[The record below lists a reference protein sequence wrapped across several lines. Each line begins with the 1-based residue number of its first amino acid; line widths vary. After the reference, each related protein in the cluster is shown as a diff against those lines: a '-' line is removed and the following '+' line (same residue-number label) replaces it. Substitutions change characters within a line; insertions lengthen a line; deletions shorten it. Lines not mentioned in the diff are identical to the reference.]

1 MFLRSLCSPSRKAPS
16 LFKKT
21 FTFNEGPFLTNLS
34 QPSDGHLGFVR
45 NYQPGSGWTFQ
56 RRNSDKKP
64 FEKLLVSGSHSL
76 LSSSLQSLTF
86 FGAVWYQREVSSQ
99 KELTLFLSWHL
110 KMFDTQ
116 RWKCANATD
125 VSSLCNRW
133 KPWTISA
140 AAAVKKT
147 RKYQICWLSSAF
159 IYLLYRVVKN
169 GCAYLAAASH
179 RTAAADICI
188 PQLRP

>member
-1 MFLRSLCSPSRKAPS
+1 MFLRSLCSPSRKALS

-21 FTFNEGPFLTNLS
+21 FTFNEGQFLTNLS

-76 LSSSLQSLTF
+76 LSSSPQSLTF

-125 VSSLCNRW
+125 VSSLQTPIMHSLCNRW

-140 AAAVKKT
+140 AAAVKKHVNT
-147 RKYQICWLSSAF
+147 KSAGCPR
-159 IYLLYRVVKN
+159 LLFTYYTV
-169 GCAYLAAASH
+169 
-179 RTAAADICI
+179 
-188 PQLRP
+188 

>member
-1 MFLRSLCSPSRKAPS
+1 
-16 LFKKT
+16 
-21 FTFNEGPFLTNLS
+21 
-34 QPSDGHLGFVR
+34 
-45 NYQPGSGWTFQ
+45 
-56 RRNSDKKP
+56 
-64 FEKLLVSGSHSL
+64 
-76 LSSSLQSLTF
+76 
-86 FGAVWYQREVSSQ
+86 
-99 KELTLFLSWHL
+99 
-110 KMFDTQ
+110 MFDTQ